1 MAKARFKNCGPT
13 RGRKKVRRMGM
24 GSGKI
29 ILAGRNKKPRRG
41 RDYTD

>member
-29 ILAGRNKKPRRG
+29 ILGGRNKKPRRG
-41 RDYTD
+41 RDYVS